1 MYEKFIGR
9 VATVPY
15 SNEKFT
21 IKEINQTEQMTFAYS
36 EEGGVIN
43 LNILLNEKGQFL
55 TEEKDNEAQEDVGGN
70 QERDETQKE
79 AH

>member
-79 AH
+79 AL